1 MPSTSRKNWNK
12 MKEREKRKKKKRK
25 EIFFSSSKTES
36 VNSRQSVQKVSAKT
50 QPPHKGLSQL
60 YLASAAKA

>member
-1 MPSTSRKNWNK
+1 MPSTSSKNWNK
-12 MKEREKRKKKKRK
+12 IKEREKRKKKKR
-25 EIFFSSSKTES
+25 EIFLSSSKAES
-36 VNSRQSVQKVSAKT
+36 VNSRHSVQKVSAKT